1 MSKVSTNT
9 GDNTQDE
16 KILMPYTYIQQVPG
30 KQIRQKLASAFNY
43 WLKISDEK
51 LRAVGEIV
59 QMLHNSSL
67 LIDDIQDNSILRRGI
82 PVAHSIYGVAST
94 INAAN
99 YTMIVALE
107 KTQELGHPMA
117 TTVYTEQLL
126 ELHRGQGIEIYWR
139 DNFQCPSE
147 EEYKE
152 MTIKKTGG
160 LFMLAIRLMQLFSD
174 NKSDFSKLSGIL
186 GLYFQI
192 RDDYCNLRL
201 TELFS
206 DNKSDFSKLSGILGL
221 YFQIR
226 DDYCNLR
233 LTELFSDNKS
243 DFSKLSGILGLY
255 FQIRD
260 DYCNL
265 RLTELFSDNKS
276 DFSKLSGILGL
287 YFQIRDDYCNL
298 RLTEYTENKSYCE
311 DLTEGKFSFPIIHAI
326 RQGDNQVLHI
336 LRQRTRD
343 LEVKRYCITI
353 LERIGSFA
361 YTRNTLQ
368 SLDEEARRE
377 VARLGGNP
385 QLEALLDDLL
395 SWRRDMAL
403 DKHENNV

>member
-1 MSKVSTNT
+1 MSKVKTND
-9 GDNTQDE
+9 GDSAQDE

-99 YTMIVALE
+99 YTMIVALQ

-174 NKSDFSKLSGIL
+174 NKSDFSKLSAIL

-201 TELFS
+201 
-206 DNKSDFSKLSGILGL
+206 
-221 YFQIR
+221 Q
-226 DDYCNLR
+226 
-233 LTELFSDNKS
+233 
-243 DFSKLSGILGLY
+243 
-255 FQIRD
+255 
-260 DYCNL
+260 
-265 RLTELFSDNKS
+265 
-276 DFSKLSGILGL
+276 
-287 YFQIRDDYCNL
+287 
-298 RLTEYTENKSYCE
+298 EYTENKSYCE

-326 RQGDNQVLHI
+326 RNPEGDNQVLRILYNIQNLSFSNKNQITFDVHYPPIGPEDI

-353 LERIGSFA
+353 LERLGSFA
-361 YTRNTLQ
+361 YTRKTLHG
-368 SLDEEARRE
+368 LDEEARRE

-385 QLEALLDDLL
+385 HLEALLDDLL
-395 SWRRDMAL
+395 SWRREMPLEKL
-403 DKHENNV
+403 DNNV